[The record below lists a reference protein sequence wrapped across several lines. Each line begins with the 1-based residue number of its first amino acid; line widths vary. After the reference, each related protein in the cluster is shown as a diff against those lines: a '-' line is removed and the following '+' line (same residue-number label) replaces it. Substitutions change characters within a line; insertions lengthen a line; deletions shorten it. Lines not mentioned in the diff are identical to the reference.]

1 MQEDLKARYPL
12 AHEVVNAETETSLAK
27 ILAEPHPL
35 YAASQITSYRGWSE
49 DMYQWLHTEVEEGRA
64 GWYKA
69 GGTKT
74 EVYWWFGWKLDWTS
88 VDQTGLIFGRQRTGE
103 EANMMMGKKRTA
115 LVHFF
120 SDKAY
125 SNDAWSHPTPLGTL
139 DILDKP
145 DALRKVPDGAPRGKS
160 AVWNVGVLPYSSD
173 NVKIAIVRF
182 FYLNQPAGS
191 AVPSPLG
198 R

>member
-1 MQEDLKARYPL
+1 
-12 AHEVVNAETETSLAK
+12 
-27 ILAEPHPL
+27 
-35 YAASQITSYRGWSE
+35 
-49 DMYQWLHTEVEEGRA
+49 MYQWLHTEVEEGRA

-145 DALRKVPDGAPRGKS
+145 DALRKVPDGAPRGRGKT
-160 AVWNVGVLPYSSD
+160 AVWHLGVLPYSSD
-173 NVKIAIVRF
+173 NVKIAIDRF
-182 FYLNQPAGS
+182 FYLKTNATRRLRRSFPPRPMTKRGPTCSGPPWSRPCAPSARCWISGAGS
-191 AVPSPLG
+191 RAS
-198 R
+198 